1 MNTDQTNHNDDTNE
15 RAGSRR
21 TGGLR
26 ASDADREAMAKILR
40 QHYSDG
46 RLDAQE
52 YDERINHCYAAKTV
66 RELDELLLDLP
77 RLKEQEPEHAPEHA
91 YWGRRPL
98 WWPATF
104 VALVVA
110 LIAISALTGA
120 HIVWLAFPLAFFVFR
135 PFGRWCGP
143 YQGRRRGTG
152 TR

>member
-1 MNTDQTNHNDDTNE
+1 MSTDQTNHSNDMPG
-15 RAGSRR
+15 RGGR

-52 YDERINHCYAAKTV
+52 YDERINRCYAAKTV

-77 RLKEQEPEHAPEHA
+77 RVEEQEPEREPERA
-91 YWGRRPL
+91 YWRSRPL
-98 WWPATF
+98 WWPAAF
-104 VALVVA
+104 VAVVVA

-120 HIVWLAFPLAFFVFR
+120 HVVWLAFPLAFFVFR

-143 YQGRRRGTG
+143 GPDRRRGT
-152 TR
+152 RAA